1 MLMKIF
7 LIITALSCTACGSRD
22 EEVIRLLVTA
32 EVAEKQ
38 SIEPDLVKVT
48 SVEIRGGTEATAK
61 AEYSP
66 LASRGADRI
75 RLTCRLTLKVN
86 RWQVESCAMAG
97 S

>member
-1 MLMKIF
+1 MLMRTF
-7 LIITALSCTACGSRD
+7 LLVAVLSCAACGSRD
-22 EEVIRLLVTA
+22 EDVIRLLVSA

-38 SIEPDLVKVT
+38 SIEPDRVKVT

-66 LASRGADRI
+66 LASRGVDRI
-75 RLTCRLTLKVN
+75 RLTCHLTHKLD
-86 RWQVESCAMAG
+86 RWQVEACVMGG